1 MNAAQIDRLLAS
13 VPDTIEQR
21 HRKRVLGYAATARR
35 IDARISALRS
45 ELERALRAV
54 DDAVADGRGEEAAD
68 RALALAQELDSLE
81 RVQPRVDSWL
91 RVAGR
96 RRRRRP
102 GPRAVRRRPGLGWD
116 VMLLPTNRSA
126 AS

>member
-13 VPDTIEQR
+13 VPASTEER
-21 HRKRVLGYAATARR
+21 HRRRVLGYAATARR
-35 IDARISALRS
+35 IDARISALRG

-68 RALALAQELDSLE
+68 EALALARELDSLE

-91 RVAGR
+91 RVSVGS
-96 RRRRRP
+96 
-102 GPRAVRRRPGLGWD
+102 VVDDPGLEPFGEG
-116 VMLLPTNRSA
+116 PA
-126 AS
+126 